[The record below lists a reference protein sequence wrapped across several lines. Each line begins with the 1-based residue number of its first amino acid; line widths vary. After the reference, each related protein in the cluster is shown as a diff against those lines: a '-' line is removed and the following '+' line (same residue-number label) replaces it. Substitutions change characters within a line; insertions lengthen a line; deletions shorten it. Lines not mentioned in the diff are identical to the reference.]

1 MNVGRFGR
9 VGRWAGRLV
18 VALAL
23 AGVLLAAGSIPT
35 SAPTAPAAL
44 AAPAA
49 ALVCEIKPTR
59 VGWRCFCRGAY
70 GWRAAPAVMCRVS
83 R

>member
-9 VGRWAGRLV
+9 VGRFGVVGRWAGRLL

-23 AGVLLAAGSIPT
+23 VLAPVTPLAQ
-35 SAPTAPAAL
+35 PAS
-44 AAPAA
+44 
-49 ALVCEIKPTR
+49 ALVCEMKPTR

-70 GWRAAPAVMCRVS
+70 GWRIAPAIMCRVS